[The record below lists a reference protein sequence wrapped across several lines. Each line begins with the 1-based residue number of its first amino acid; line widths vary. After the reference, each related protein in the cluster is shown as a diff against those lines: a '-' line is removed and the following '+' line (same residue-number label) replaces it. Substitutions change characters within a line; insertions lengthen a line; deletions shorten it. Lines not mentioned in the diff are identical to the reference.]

1 MSPSVQAIV
10 EGLLI
15 IVVLGGLLMLA
26 DLLLFP

>member
-1 MSPSVQAIV
+1 MKPSVQAIV

-15 IVVLGGLLMLA
+15 IGVLGGLLMLA